1 MRLELSEDPRVFAKK
16 SSLMEKFKLWMTSL
30 VCRERSRE
38 RWSLWN
44 HKEAVTLL
52 GMLSQRRKLS
62 GAGAVLRPAINI
74 ALKKLHQVPGQNVV

>member
-52 GMLSQRRKLS
+52 GMLSQR
-62 GAGAVLRPAINI
+62 
-74 ALKKLHQVPGQNVV
+74 LKKKLPGILFYIDLSKAESYL